1 MYIQAYI
8 QVYVRVCQVWN
19 VFILSTC
26 VNSVPRSTIYH
37 RVTIIYFVASL
48 LETLTMTLKI
58 SDFC

>member
-8 QVYVRVCQVWN
+8 QRYMYVCVKCGTYC
-19 VFILSTC
+19 ILSTC

-48 LETLTMTLKI
+48 LETDVTLKM